1 MRITDPLMLN
11 FLLVW
16 SNGMNFLVVE
26 DENTKYNDICDV
38 INCIDFTTIERA
50 NNAKEAMR
58 LLRNKAYDIILLDMT
73 LPYSKDNRKLNT
85 YAGKE
90 LLFDM
95 QIEEIE
101 VPTIVIT
108 RYTNFGSEQ
117 TDLKPFKPLTY
128 LINDNWRNNNKYQ
141 FEQYDITHFEGLH
154 NYLKNEIAFYIGI
167 VFFTQQNDSWKNN
180 LLELIGRI
188 KKDEYTDC
196 GE

>member
-1 MRITDPLMLN
+1 MLN
-11 FLLVW
+11 YLLVW
-16 SNGMNFLVVE
+16 SNSMNFLVVE

-38 INCIDFTTIERA
+38 INCMDSTTMDRA
-50 NNAKEAMR
+50 NNAKEAIR
-58 LLRNKAYDIILLDMT
+58 LLRNKTYDIMLLDMT

-117 TDLKPFKPLTY
+117 TDLNSFKPSTY
-128 LINDNWRNNNKYQ
+128 LVNDNWGNNYEYRFKH
-141 FEQYDITHFEGLH
+141 YDITHFEGLH
-154 NYLKNEIAFYIGI
+154 NYLKNEISFYVGI

-180 LLELIGRI
+180 LVELIGRI
-188 KKDEYTDC
+188 NKDEYTDC
-196 GE
+196 RE

>member
-1 MRITDPLMLN
+1 M
-11 FLLVW
+11 F
-16 SNGMNFLVVE
+16 FLVVE
-26 DENTKYNDICDV
+26 DENTKYNDICSV
-38 INCIDFTTIERA
+38 INHMNSNTIDRA
-50 NNAKEAMR
+50 NNAKEAIR
-58 LLRNKAYDIILLDMT
+58 LLRKKAYDIILLDMT

-95 QIEEIE
+95 QIEDIE

-117 TDLKPFKPLTY
+117 STFSSSKPLTY
-128 LINDNWRNNNKYQ
+128 LINDNWGKDYEYR
-141 FEQYDITHFEGLH
+141 FEHYDITQFEGLH
-154 NYLKNEIAFYIGI
+154 EYLKNEISFYVGI

-180 LLELIGRI
+180 LVELIERI

-196 GE
+196 RE